1 MRRFLMALALCA
13 GLFLVEAQA
22 QGQFNFKPGRL
33 EDQASIGKALA
44 AIPFNDRT
52 MGYRSLGERIERLGL
67 NVARI
72 EVERLTADDARGRPG
87 PFPAWRHVADDQ
99 CGRGCSTGAGVMPCG
114 SAVPACEARP
124 ALDTSGPN
132 IQLAHQRAR
141 SLPSA
146 RIAHGE

>member
-72 EVERLTADDARGRPG
+72 EVERLTADDARDD
-87 PFPAWRHVADDQ
+87 PAHFR
-99 CGRGCSTGAGVMPCG
+99 RGDMLLTI
-114 SAVPACEARP
+114 SAAEAAAPVRALCPVGQRFQLVKRGLRWIPQDRTSNWLINGHGHCQAPA
-124 ALDTSGPN
+124 
-132 IQLAHQRAR
+132 
-141 SLPSA
+141 
-146 RIAHGE
+146 